1 MRLINRRIVLYHTC
15 TTNCT
20 TEKKANVL
28 VFHKRGTIARLE
40 RINQGNSLKIC
51 FPENYFIRKLP
62 KNIDSGIIQ
71 NINIL
76 KITPFVESLL

>member
-1 MRLINRRIVLYHTC
+1 MRLINRRIVLYYTC
-15 TTNCT
+15 TTNCA
-20 TEKKANVL
+20 TEKKANVV
-28 VFHKRGTIARLE
+28 VFHKSTIARLE

-76 KITPFVESLL
+76 KITPFVESL